1 MKPLSLILI
10 AIFAILQTACN
21 TPSPV
26 IVEEVE
32 PQVAVAT
39 PPPATATPT
48 TRSPS
53 MLGPTNAIPAAKA
66 KPTAKIAQAAVS
78 KPKPKPKAPPAKSDS
93 LTWGGNGHRNM
104 VSTATG
110 LSTAYEAGDYKDD
123 SEDVDMSLTKDVK
136 WVVKLGSQ
144 SYGTPN
150 IFKNRILLGTNNA
163 IPRDPKLT
171 GDRSVVLCL
180 DEETGAYKWQLAVP
194 KLGTGKV
201 SDWEYLGICAAPSFD
216 PDGKHAYVVTNR
228 CELLC
233 IDINGL
239 ADGNDGPF
247 KDEAKYLAG
256 GKGSIEP
263 GPTDGD
269 IIWLYDL
276 REELG
281 IFPHNITSSS
291 TLVQG
296 DTVIICTSNGVDWSH
311 TNIPNPNAPILAVF
325 DKKTGELLAEEASGV
340 SKNILHGA
348 WSSPAFATIDGK
360 EQIILGGPDGWM
372 YSFGTKPVEDE
383 EGFMILP
390 LNWKADGNPD
400 GYRFRD
406 GKPVKYAGADGPC
419 EFICSPVVYKN
430 RVYAAIGQ
438 DPEHGE
444 GPGNMLCFDP
454 TKTGDVTKTGGILW
468 QHVIN
473 RNISTA
479 AIADDLVYVADFS
492 GYVYCFDAND
502 GTLYWQHET
511 FSHIWGSCLA
521 VDGKVYVGNEDGDLF
536 CFKQGKEK
544 ELLHTSN
551 LIAPIYTSPV
561 AANGTLFVQTHTH
574 LFAIEKK

>member
-1 MKPLSLILI
+1 MRIPMKALSLLLI
-10 AIFAILQTACN
+10 AIVAIFQTSCK
-21 TPSPV
+21 TPAPAPV
-26 IVEEVE
+26 KVIEGEARAQATTQTTTAATETISVLMTPTTAVSA
-32 PQVAVAT
+32 AVAT
-39 PPPATATPT
+39 VAAATETAVAAVTAT
-48 TRSPS
+48 
-53 MLGPTNAIPAAKA
+53 
-66 KPTAKIAQAAVS
+66 
-78 KPKPKPKAPPAKSDS
+78 PPAKSDS
-93 LTWGGNGHRNM
+93 LTWGGDNHRNM
-104 VSTATG
+104 ASSATG
-110 LSTAYEAGDYKDD
+110 LSSAYEAGDYKED

-150 IFKNRILLGTNNA
+150 IFKDRILLGTNNA
-163 IPRDPKLT
+163 LPRNPKLT

-180 DEETGAYKWQLAVP
+180 DEATGAYKWQLAVP

-201 SDWEYLGICAAPSFD
+201 SDWEYLGICAAPTFD
-216 PDGKHAYVVTNR
+216 PNGEHAYVLTNR

-233 IDINGL
+233 IDIDGL

-247 KDEAKYLAG
+247 TDEAKYLAG
-256 GKGSIEP
+256 GKGSIET
-263 GPTDGD
+263 GDSDGD
-269 IIWLYDL
+269 IIWTYDL

-291 TLVQG
+291 TLVHG

-325 DKKTGELLAEEASGV
+325 DKKTGELVAEEASGV

-348 WSSPAFATIDGK
+348 WSSPALATINGED
-360 EQIILGGPDGWM
+360 QIILGGPDGWM
-372 YSFGTKPVEDE
+372 YGFGTKAVEDE
-383 EGFMILP
+383 EGFLILP
-390 LNWKADGNPD
+390 LIWKADGNPPE
-400 GYRFRD
+400 YRFRD
-406 GKPVKYAGADGPC
+406 GKPVKYAGADGPN
-419 EFICSPVVYKN
+419 EFICSPVYYKG
-430 RVYAAIGQ
+430 RVYGAIGQ

-444 GPGNMLCFDP
+444 GPGNLLCFDP
-454 TKTGDVTKTGGILW
+454 TKKGDITKTGIVW
-468 QHVIN
+468 QHRIN

-502 GTLYWQHET
+502 GTLYWSHET
-511 FSHIWGSCLA
+511 YSHIWGSCLVA
-521 VDGKVYVGNEDGDLF
+521 DGKVYVGNEDGDLL
-536 CFKQGKEK
+536 CFKHGKEK

-551 LIAPIYTSPV
+551 FIAPIYTTPV